1 MKWYISS
8 YWHEIAAV
16 LKAWF
21 CPVLWTLVSPT
32 ECKSSS
38 TWDSLVL
45 SSLPSLPPSLGNWL
59 LVPSPLLSCPTPWCW
74 SSSASLWPLNESAE
88 WKDACNERAPAMKE
102 WLQCGWWLS
111 LQVKKV
117 NVCRWDV
124 FLGLSKKA
132 SCSLATC
139 IAMDLIGK
147 IVCPPGYESL
157 KAKKLH
163 IGLNDFDWL
172 KMNFLAVSQEKM
184 KEWTPHGEKWRSEPR
199 LVIHKLSLA

>member
-1 MKWYISS
+1 MWSAKLLVCQQGTVTASNSLIEPRLEHRQRSGPVHRRWSS
-8 YWHEIAAV
+8 PPSEHRQWSK
-16 LKAWF
+16 LKLRPSEQRCQRWS
-21 CPVLWTLVSPT
+21 SPPS
-32 ECKSSS
+32 EHRQWSCSKRA
-38 TWDSLVL
+38 
-45 SSLPSLPPSLGNWL
+45 SSLIEP
-59 LVPSPLLSCPTPWCW
+59 
-74 SSSASLWPLNESAE
+74 
-88 WKDACNERAPAMKE
+88 
-102 WLQCGWWLS
+102 GWWLS

-124 FLGLSKKA
+124 FLGLSKRA

-172 KMNFLAVSQEKM
+172 KMNFLAVSHEKM
-184 KEWTPHGEKWRSEPR
+184 KEWTPLGEKWRSEPR
-199 LVIHKLSLA
+199 LVIHKPSLT